1 MIYLFYGEN
10 SFKAKQKAREVT
22 SALIAKK
29 GEHGRFSLFEI
40 DSDNFNIEETNW
52 LINSHHLFGDKN
64 LAVFKYILENEVA
77 KDFCSENLPRLASS
91 QNIFI
96 FLEKETKENIFSE
109 IKNLSTKSLEFKNP
123 TKKETPKKTGIFL
136 FTDAVAGK
144 KRKEAW
150 LAYQRLLISGENE
163 EEIFW
168 KIFWQI
174 KNIALIY
181 PHKDKDAE
189 TATNILKMHPFV
201 AKKTLNFAKNFSRED
216 LEDFSKKLIEIY
228 ENHRFSKVELN
239 FGIENFILNL

>member
-10 SFKAKQKAREVT
+10 SFKAKQKARELT
-22 SALIAKK
+22 NALIAKK

-40 DSDNFNIEETNW
+40 NSDNFNIEDADR

-64 LAVFKYILENEVA
+64 LTVFKYVLENKIAE
-77 KDFCSENLPRLASS
+77 DFCSKNLPQFASS

-96 FLEKETKENIFSE
+96 FLEKETEENIFSE
-109 IKNLSTKSLEFKNP
+109 IKSLAVKSLEFKNP
-123 TKKETPKKTGIFL
+123 PKKELPKKTGIFL

-174 KNIALIY
+174 KNIVLIY
-181 PHKDKDAE
+181 PHKDKDSE
-189 TATNILKMHPFV
+189 TIAKILKMHPFA

-216 LEDFSKKLIEIY
+216 LEDFSKKLIKIY
-228 ENHRFSKVELN
+228 ENHRFGKVELN
-239 FGIENFILNL
+239 FGIETFILNL

>member
-10 SFKAKQKAREVT
+10 SFKAKQKAHEIT

-29 GEHGRFSLFEI
+29 GEYGRFSLFEI
-40 DSDNFNIEETNW
+40 DSDNFNVEEAEQ

-64 LAVFKYILENEVA
+64 LTVFKYVLENEVA
-77 KDFCSENLPRLASS
+77 KNFCFKNLPQLASS

-96 FLEKETKENIFSE
+96 FLEKETKEDVFNE
-109 IKNLSTKSLEFKNP
+109 IKNLSVKSLEFKNSA
-123 TKKETPKKTGIFL
+123 KKELPKKTGIFL

-150 LAYQRLLISGENE
+150 LAYQRLLFSGGNE

-181 PHKDKDAE
+181 PHKDRDAE
-189 TATNILKMHPFV
+189 TAAKILKIHPFT
-201 AKKTLNFAKNFSRED
+201 AKKTLNFAKNFSRE
-216 LEDFSKKLIEIY
+216 EIECFSKKLIEIY
-228 ENHRFSKVELN
+228 ENSRFGKVELN
-239 FGIENFILNL
+239 FGLENFILNL